1 MQDDVFV
8 LQKRMMGK
16 SRRLNVDSPLLSSCG
31 KSLVS
36 IIEGL
41 AFTPPGQDSTGRGF
55 DPRLQPPTSNL
66 QPPTGLSRTLYS
78 VPCTCS
84 LYTNARVARSFSRGA
99 RWGKKH
105 LCKSAY
111 NLTGGLHPRHRTSL
125 CECDVLLGPVA
136 DIVILLML
144 CNAVQLLLLPATPP
158 IRLSSSSRPF
168 SQDLLA
174 PTHFFSSSELS
185 TATHSSA
192 RSVLTGS

>member
-1 MQDDVFV
+1 MWTRHCCRPAGSHSYQLSKVW
-8 LQKRMMGK
+8 
-16 SRRLNVDSPLLSSCG
+16 LLPH
-31 KSLVS
+31 
-36 IIEGL
+36 L
-41 AFTPPGQDSTGRGF
+41 ARIQRAEDLILG
-55 DPRLQPPTSNL
+55 SNL

-99 RWGKKH
+99 RWGKNH

-111 NLTGGLHPRHRTSL
+111 NLTGGLYPRHRTSL

>member
-36 IIEGL
+36 IIEVWLLPHL
-41 AFTPPGQDSTGRGF
+41 ARIQRAEDLILG
-55 DPRLQPPTSNL
+55 SNL
-66 QPPTGLSRTLYS
+66 QPSTGLSRTLYS